1 MKKTAFH
8 NGFAAFSA
16 PASARQDTDVA
27 LTAHGRRGL
36 LPPWGRMRL
45 WVLMRCPQWRRGLLL
60 GCVLLCTGLLSTG
73 FWAVGPEQGRQVTA
87 IRMSMN
93 HRNTLVANQDTPHV
107 KKSPSAQSAWTSGG
121 ITSYRATLQ
130 DISPYEFARPST
142 EGAEQ
147 PPLPGLLIFAEGAV
161 HIGGFEGN
169 SPFDRLQ
176 ELSERVPH
184 AVEPEE
190 FALSLFT
197 LPESRHAFLRPETRL
212 EELARE
218 CRVPPMV
225 FADGLSRIMNRF
237 GISFSDMPDKRSGLY
252 QAVVSRYAKRYN
264 LSPGLI
270 YAIMRTESAFN
281 PLAVSNSGAL
291 GLMQLVPGTAGIEA
305 HSYITG
311 KAENPTQSLLFNPEN
326 NIQYGTAYLHL
337 LHTRHFPGVINP
349 VSRELCVIAAY
360 NGGSGA
366 VLKVFDQNKDAALAA
381 INSLSPEQVY
391 ERLAQ
396 GLPTEENR
404 RYIDKVLSFIR
415 SMPEE
420 S

>member
-8 NGFAAFSA
+8 NGFTAFSA
-16 PASARQDTDVA
+16 PDGARQDTDVA
-27 LTAHGRRGL
+27 LSAQGSGSV
-36 LPPWGRMRL
+36 LPPWSKIRL
-45 WVLMRCPQWRRGLLL
+45 RALTRCPQWRRGLLL

-93 HRNTLVANQDTPHV
+93 YLGTPVANEDRLPP
-107 KKSPSAQSAWTSGG
+107 KKSTSAQSVWTSGG

-130 DISPYEFARPST
+130 DISPYEFTRPSA
-142 EGAEQ
+142 EGVEQ
-147 PPLPGLLIFAEGAV
+147 PRLPGLLVFAEGAV

-169 SPFDRLQ
+169 SPIERLQ
-176 ELSERVPH
+176 ELSERTPH

-190 FALSLFT
+190 FALSLFN
-197 LPESRHAFLRPETRL
+197 LPESRHMFLRPETRL

-225 FADGLSRIMNRF
+225 FADGLSRIMYRF
-237 GISFSDMPDKRSGLY
+237 GISFSDLPDKRSGLY
-252 QAVVSRYAKRYN
+252 QAMVSRYAKRYN

-281 PLAVSNSGAL
+281 PFAVSNSGAL
-291 GLMQLVPGTAGIEA
+291 GLMQLVPGTAGVEA

-326 NIQYGTAYLHL
+326 NIQYGSAYLHL
-337 LHTRHFPGVINP
+337 LHTRHFPSVANP

-366 VLKVFDQNKDAALAA
+366 VLKVFDQNRDAALAV

-404 RYIDKVLSFIR
+404 RYIDKVLGFIR

-420 S
+420 G

>member
-1 MKKTAFH
+1 MRKPAFH
-8 NGFAAFSA
+8 NGFTASSA
-16 PASARQDTDVA
+16 PADARQDTDAA
-27 LTAHGRRGL
+27 LSAHGGRSVVPL
-36 LPPWGRMRL
+36 WGRIRFQIL
-45 WVLMRCPQWRRGLLL
+45 ARCPQWRRGLLL

-87 IRMSMN
+87 IRMGMN
-93 HRNTLVANQDTPHV
+93 YRDSLAAPQGAPHI
-107 KKSPSAQSAWTSGG
+107 KESASAQSVWTSGG

-130 DISPYEFARPST
+130 DISPYEFARSST

-147 PPLPGLLIFAEGAV
+147 PPSPGLLVFTEGAV

-176 ELSERVPH
+176 ELSERIPH

-190 FALSLFT
+190 FAHSLFN
-197 LPESRHAFLRPETRL
+197 LPESRHAFLRPESRI

-225 FADGLSRIMNRF
+225 FADGLSRIMSRF
-237 GISFSDMPDKRSGLY
+237 GISFGDMPDKRSGLY
-252 QAVVSRYAKRYN
+252 QAMVSRYAKRYN

-337 LHTRHFPGVINP
+337 LHTRHFPGVTNP

-366 VLKVFDQNKDAALAA
+366 VLKVFDQNRDTALAV

-404 RYIDKVLSFIR
+404 RYIDKVLGFLR

-420 S
+420 G